1 MSGKNELDILLNE
14 LRGMK
19 EEERKAHLANNVDT
33 WSKIGRHE
41 LAELGFSTEE
51 ELKEWILSNPYA
63 NI

>member
-1 MSGKNELDILLNE
+1 
-14 LRGMK
+14 MK